1 MRLPPLIAVWLI
13 LAAPLGFAQTDP
25 PAAEDRFQLDL
36 AEGVTIDF
44 VEGIQSEDGA
54 LLTGPVTIRNGNTR
68 IQADR
73 VTYRNNRDVIAE
85 GNVLLVWQTNR
96 IFGSRL
102 VYDLTTGRGIM
113 EDASGEAGDQYL
125 FWAKTA
131 EKIGADLIKLKNATF
146 TTCTQPT
153 PYWSFNVSSATIRL
167 GKYARMWNPRLLA

>member
-13 LAAPLGFAQTDP
+13 LAAPLGFAQTAP
-25 PAAEDRFQLDL
+25 PPAEDRFQLDL

-113 EDASGEAGDQYL
+113 EDASGEAG
-125 FWAKTA
+125 
-131 EKIGADLIKLKNATF
+131 
-146 TTCTQPT
+146 
-153 PYWSFNVSSATIRL
+153 
-167 GKYARMWNPRLLA
+167 